1 MKTLILLEENQ
12 LRRLVRMKDVLKYVE
27 EAFKL
32 YGLYQAGKVGASFS
46 PMISYPTKVPHTDAD
61 YRSGSVDGIPTMV
74 TTLGWGFWDNPSK
87 HHLPSVSVVTVLS
100 DVETGRPLCLMTGYY
115 LAAARTGA
123 AGGVA
128 SKYLARRDSTKLGIV
143 GAGSIGFY
151 MLASH
156 RELFNLEEVRVWSR
170 TRASGRRFVR
180 RVDKEL
186 GLAVT
191 AVDEA
196 REAVEGMDIVCAAVP
211 SREPIVKSAWVSE
224 GTHINAFG
232 ADSKG
237 KQELEPNVLTRA
249 KIVVDDL
256 EQCRVGGEI
265 NVPLSEGLL
274 ESDRVYAQ
282 IGEIVN
288 GWKPGRVDPHEITV
302 MDSTGLNILDVVT
315 CYRAFKKAKQMGA
328 GVKLRQSA

>member
-1 MKTLILLEENQ
+1 MIFLEENQ
-12 LRRLVRMKDVLKYVE
+12 LRRLVLMRDVLNYVE
-27 EAFKL
+27 EAYKL

-61 YRSGSVDGIPTMV
+61 YRSGSVDGIPAMV
-74 TTLGWGFWDNPSK
+74 TTLGWGFWDNPAK
-87 HHLPSVSVVTVLS
+87 YNLPSVSVVTVLS
-100 DVETGRPLCLMTGYY
+100 DVQTGRPLCLMTGYY

-128 SKYLARRDSTKLGIV
+128 SKYLARRDSTRLGIV
-143 GAGSIGFY
+143 GAGSIGHY

-156 RELFNLEEVRVWSR
+156 RELFDLEEVRVWSR
-170 TRASGRRFVR
+170 TRANGRRFVGR
-180 RVDKEL
+180 AKKEL
-186 GLAVT
+186 GQVVK

-211 SREPIVKSAWVSE
+211 SREPVVKSAWISE

-232 ADSKG
+232 ADAKG
-237 KQELEPNVLTRA
+237 KQELEPAVLKRA

-256 EQCRVGGEI
+256 EQCKVGGEI

-274 ESDRVYAQ
+274 ESDGVYAQ

-288 GWKPGRVDPHEITV
+288 GWKPGRVNPQEITI
-302 MDSTGLNILDVVT
+302 MDSTGLNILDVVA
-315 CYRAFKKAKQMGA
+315 CYRAFKKAKLTGA
-328 GVKLRQSA
+328 GIRLKQSV